1 MGLKEELMGKLGVDE
16 HAFFNTKKI
25 YFRHLRVTKVFLTFV
40 VMLRKDSELNPHPF
54 WCKNGP
60 LLTELA

>member
-1 MGLKEELMGKLGVDE
+1 MLKPQPKNRITWVGLREELMEGLGVDE

-40 VMLRKDSELNPHPF
+40 VMLRKDS
-54 WCKNGP
+54 
-60 LLTELA
+60 